1 MSMPAIELAVF
12 KDNGFSRR
20 KCDISGLWF
29 WTTDENRKT
38 CGDTHE
44 DEYTFIGAPVI
55 SGFSTLGKK
64 LKDEMTAAFIGF
76 FEERQHTA
84 IEPYPILAR
93 WRDDIH
99 LTIASIAVFQPH
111 ITGGQVEPPAN
122 PLAISQPC
130 IRLNDVDAVGR
141 SGRHLTTF
149 EMMAHHVFNRPA
161 EGQDIY
167 WMEECVQF
175 CHDLL
180 CDRMGISPEEVTYVE
195 NPWSGGGNAG
205 AALEVMVGGL
215 ELATLV
221 FMDMVEDEQG
231 DISIKGVN
239 YCKMPLQIID
249 TGYGLER
256 FCWAAAGTPTIYEA
270 IYPES
275 VAWLKDLAGFSGESV
290 GMDDDSLAKLLAEM
304 SRLNGIMNIE
314 VGSDGEQMQA
324 MMIERLVKRGVDI
337 DAERFNAVT
346 EPLSRIFAIPDHL
359 HALANMIGDGLVP
372 SNAKAGYLA
381 RMMARRILRM
391 RDDLS
396 LKISLCELMEQHLQL
411 NYDATRMKITNE
423 GLMTILAGE
432 EQRYQEMLRKGEQVV
447 KTALKSIK
455 KDATSLQDELLFNLG
470 DSHGI
475 SPDLVVSFAAGLGW
489 KKLRLR
495 TGFMAEV
502 AERHAAQAKTAAKAQ
517 DGSSLL
523 SSTPDHP
530 ATKTLY
536 YDDIMQ
542 REFSAKVLECIPL
555 TLDDNEQVSHAIILD
570 KTCFYPEGGGQEGDY
585 GTLGKVNVI
594 DTRKVEDL
602 VIHLCDGPLKGK
614 VTGKLDWNR
623 RKQLMDHH
631 TAVHIV
637 GGAARRILGSHIY
650 QAGANKSVE
659 SARLDITHH
668 RRLDRSDLDE
678 IENLANQVLQEVENT
693 EKVTLTRKDADSEY
707 GFDLYQGG
715 APKGN
720 QIRILKISDHDIQA
734 CGGTHHDNPNR
745 IGTIR
750 VVRSSAVQDGV
761 ERLHIVAGN
770 AALLHSREQEDLL
783 REASDSFG
791 VATAD
796 LPKTADRFFGEW
808 KEQRKRIE
816 QLEAEIVRLRTT
828 GGGDD
833 STELD
838 GVRIIIMEVD
848 GDIKQ
853 MTKMVGELT
862 RDVSVPTL
870 AVIGSRDGGGKL
882 LIALTE
888 DSLASERYDAAAILK
903 QISHHIKGGGGGRP
917 TFAQGGGSNPDGLPE
932 ALAAARS
939 LIEETPKVS
948 ISQAIDATKLAIDR
962 AIADGVVD
970 QGEFALIKRAAEQ
983 AGLSAEQIA
992 TIGEAVMDGHI
1003 DEQEKI
1009 LLENLLS

>member
-1 MSMPAIELAVF
+1 
-12 KDNGFSRR
+12 
-20 KCDISGLWF
+20 
-29 WTTDENRKT
+29 
-38 CGDTHE
+38 
-44 DEYTFIGAPVI
+44 
-55 SGFSTLGKK
+55 
-64 LKDEMTAAFIGF
+64 
-76 FEERQHTA
+76 
-84 IEPYPILAR
+84 
-93 WRDDIH
+93 
-99 LTIASIAVFQPH
+99 
-111 ITGGQVEPPAN
+111 
-122 PLAISQPC
+122 
-130 IRLNDVDAVGR
+130 
-141 SGRHLTTF
+141 
-149 EMMAHHVFNRPA
+149 
-161 EGQDIY
+161 
-167 WMEECVQF
+167 
-175 CHDLL
+175 
-180 CDRMGISPEEVTYVE
+180 
-195 NPWSGGGNAG
+195 
-205 AALEVMVGGL
+205 
-215 ELATLV
+215 
-221 FMDMVEDEQG
+221 
-231 DISIKGVN
+231 
-239 YCKMPLQIID
+239 
-249 TGYGLER
+249 
-256 FCWAAAGTPTIYEA
+256 
-270 IYPES
+270 
-275 VAWLKDLAGFSGESV
+275 
-290 GMDDDSLAKLLAEM
+290 
-304 SRLNGIMNIE
+304 
-314 VGSDGEQMQA
+314 
-324 MMIERLVKRGVDI
+324 
-337 DAERFNAVT
+337 
-346 EPLSRIFAIPDHL
+346 
-359 HALANMIGDGLVP
+359 
-372 SNAKAGYLA
+372 
-381 RMMARRILRM
+381 
-391 RDDLS
+391 
-396 LKISLCELMEQHLQL
+396 
-411 NYDATRMKITNE
+411 
-423 GLMTILAGE
+423 
-432 EQRYQEMLRKGEQVV
+432 
-447 KTALKSIK
+447 
-455 KDATSLQDELLFNLG
+455 
-470 DSHGI
+470 
-475 SPDLVVSFAAGLGW
+475 
-489 KKLRLR
+489 
-495 TGFMAEV
+495 
-502 AERHAAQAKTAAKAQ
+502 
-517 DGSSLL
+517 
-523 SSTPDHP
+523 
-530 ATKTLY
+530 
-536 YDDIMQ
+536 MQ